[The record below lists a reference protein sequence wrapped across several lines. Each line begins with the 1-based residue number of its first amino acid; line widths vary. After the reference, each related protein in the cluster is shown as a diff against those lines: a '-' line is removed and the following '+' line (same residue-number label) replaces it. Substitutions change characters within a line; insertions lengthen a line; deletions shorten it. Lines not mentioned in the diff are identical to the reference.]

1 MAGIAGKNIVLGV
14 TGGIAAYKAV
24 ELVSRLKKAG
34 AEVHV
39 VMTRAAQEFVT
50 ELTFREISGHAVA
63 TDMWGEVQEF
73 HVEHIALA
81 QLADLVVVAPATA
94 NFIAKAAAGIA
105 DDLLTTALLATKAPI
120 FVAPAMNTNMYEN
133 PLTQRNLEIL
143 RRFGVHVMEPAEGQL
158 ACGVSGKGRLP
169 EPSALADE
177 ILCFFERKQSLN
189 GCRILVTAAG
199 TREPIDPVRYIG
211 NRSSGKMGYA
221 IAAKAAMRGAEV
233 ILVSGPSALQAPA
246 GVKLVRVE
254 SAVEMRDAVWKEYEA
269 VDAVIMSAAVAD
281 YRVKAAAPEKIKK
294 TQDEWMLPL
303 VKNPDI
309 LYELGRH
316 KKRQILIGF
325 AAETQNVLEYAR
337 GKLEKKN
344 LDYIVANDVTE
355 DGAGFNTDT
364 NRILMISRTGEVER
378 FPLMRKTELADIILD
393 RLETCLR
400 VKSSPPSSNP

>member
-105 DDLLTTALLATKAPI
+105 DDLLTTTLLATKAPI

-143 RRFGVHVMEPAEGQL
+143 RQFGVHVMEPAEGQL

-254 SAVEMRDAVWKEYEA
+254 SAAEMRDAVWKEYEA

-393 RLETCLR
+393 RLETWKDKASC
-400 VKSSPPSSNP
+400 KI

>member
-105 DDLLTTALLATKAPI
+105 DDLLTTTLLATKAPI

-143 RRFGVHVMEPAEGQL
+143 RQFGVHVMEPAEGQL

-177 ILCFFERKQSLN
+177 ILRFFERKQSLN

-246 GVKLVRVE
+246 GVKLLRVE
-254 SAVEMRDAVWKEYEA
+254 SAAEMRDAVWKEYEA

-378 FPLMRKTELADIILD
+378 FPLMRTTELADIILD
-393 RLETCLR
+393 RLETWKDKTSC
-400 VKSSPPSSNP
+400 KI

>member
-24 ELVSRLKKAG
+24 ELTSRLKKAG

-39 VMTRAAQEFVT
+39 IMTRAAQKFVT

-63 TDMWGEVQEF
+63 TDMWGKLQEF

-81 QLADLVVVAPATA
+81 QLADLVVIAPATA

-105 DDLLTTALLATKAPI
+105 DDLLTTTLLATKAPI

-133 PLTQRNLEIL
+133 PLTQRNLESL

-169 EPSALADE
+169 EPSALANE
-177 ILCFFERKQSLN
+177 ILHFFGRTQSLK
-189 GCRILVTAAG
+189 GRRILVTAAG

-221 IAAKAAMRGAEV
+221 IAAEAAMRGAEV
-233 ILVSGPSALQAPA
+233 LLVSGPSALQAPA
-246 GVKLVRVE
+246 GVKLLRVE
-254 SAVEMRDAVWKEYEA
+254 SAAEMRDAVWKEYEA

-281 YRVKAAAPEKIKK
+281 YRVKAAASEKIKK

-309 LYELGRH
+309 LYELGQH
-316 KKRQILIGF
+316 KKGQILIGF

-393 RLETCLR
+393 RLEALDDETSC
-400 VKSSPPSSNP
+400 KI

>member
-105 DDLLTTALLATKAPI
+105 DDLLTTTLLATKAPI

-177 ILCFFERKQSLN
+177 ILRFFERKQSLN

-246 GVKLVRVE
+246 GVKLLRVE
-254 SAVEMRDAVWKEYEA
+254 SAAEMRDAVWKEYEA

-393 RLETCLR
+393 RLETWKDKASC
-400 VKSSPPSSNP
+400 KI

>member
-105 DDLLTTALLATKAPI
+105 DDLLTTTLLATKAPI
-120 FVAPAMNTNMYEN
+120 FVAPAMNTKMYEN

-246 GVKLVRVE
+246 GVKLLRVE
-254 SAVEMRDAVWKEYEA
+254 SAAEMRDAVWKEYEA

-393 RLETCLR
+393 RLETWKDKASC
-400 VKSSPPSSNP
+400 KI

>member
-105 DDLLTTALLATKAPI
+105 DDLLTTTLLATKAPI

-177 ILCFFERKQSLN
+177 ILRFFERKQSLN

-246 GVKLVRVE
+246 GVKLLRVE
-254 SAVEMRDAVWKEYEA
+254 SAAEMRDAVWKEYEA

-393 RLETCLR
+393 RLETWKDKTSC
-400 VKSSPPSSNP
+400 KI

>member
-1 MAGIAGKNIVLGV
+1 MLGV

-105 DDLLTTALLATKAPI
+105 DDLLTTTLLATKAPI
-120 FVAPAMNTNMYEN
+120 FVAPAMNTKMYEN

-246 GVKLVRVE
+246 GVKLLRVE
-254 SAVEMRDAVWKEYEA
+254 SAAEMRDAVWKEYEA

-393 RLETCLR
+393 RLETWKDKASC
-400 VKSSPPSSNP
+400 KI

>member
-177 ILCFFERKQSLN
+177 ILCFFERKQSLS

-246 GVKLVRVE
+246 GVKLLRVE
-254 SAVEMRDAVWKEYEA
+254 SAAEMRDAVWKEYEA

-393 RLETCLR
+393 RLETWKDKASC
-400 VKSSPPSSNP
+400 KI

>member
-105 DDLLTTALLATKAPI
+105 DDLLTTTLLATKAPI

-254 SAVEMRDAVWKEYEA
+254 SAAEMRDAVWKEYEA

-393 RLETCLR
+393 RLETWKDKASC
-400 VKSSPPSSNP
+400 KI

>member
-177 ILCFFERKQSLN
+177 ILRFFERKQSLN

-254 SAVEMRDAVWKEYEA
+254 SAAEMRDAVWKEYEA

-393 RLETCLR
+393 RLETWKDKTSC
-400 VKSSPPSSNP
+400 KI

>member
-105 DDLLTTALLATKAPI
+105 DDLLTTTLLATKAPI

-254 SAVEMRDAVWKEYEA
+254 SAAEMRDAVWKEYEA

-393 RLETCLR
+393 RLETWKDKTSC
-400 VKSSPPSSNP
+400 KI

>member
-105 DDLLTTALLATKAPI
+105 DDLLTTTLLATKAPI
-120 FVAPAMNTNMYEN
+120 FVAPAMNTKMYEN

-158 ACGVSGKGRLP
+158 ACGVSGKGRVP

-177 ILCFFERKQSLN
+177 ILCVFERKQSLN

-254 SAVEMRDAVWKEYEA
+254 SAAEMRDAVWKEYEA

-393 RLETCLR
+393 RLETWKDKASC
-400 VKSSPPSSNP
+400 KI

>member
-73 HVEHIALA
+73 HVDHIALA

-105 DDLLTTALLATKAPI
+105 DDLLTTTLLATKAPI

-169 EPSALADE
+169 EPSAVVDE
-177 ILCFFERKQSLN
+177 ILRFFERKQSLN

-254 SAVEMRDAVWKEYEA
+254 SAAEMRDAVWKEYEA

-393 RLETCLR
+393 RLETWKDKASC
-400 VKSSPPSSNP
+400 KI

>member
-105 DDLLTTALLATKAPI
+105 DDLLTTTLLATKAPI

-177 ILCFFERKQSLN
+177 ILRFFERKQSLN

-254 SAVEMRDAVWKEYEA
+254 SAAEMRDAVWKEYEA

-393 RLETCLR
+393 RLETWKDKASC
-400 VKSSPPSSNP
+400 KI

>member
-105 DDLLTTALLATKAPI
+105 DDLLTTTLLATKAPI

-143 RRFGVHVMEPAEGQL
+143 RQFGVHVMEPAEGQL

-177 ILCFFERKQSLN
+177 ILRFFERKQSLN

-246 GVKLVRVE
+246 GVKLLRVE
-254 SAVEMRDAVWKEYEA
+254 SAAEMRDAVWKEYEA

-294 TQDEWMLPL
+294 MQDEWMLPL

-393 RLETCLR
+393 RLETWKDKTSC
-400 VKSSPPSSNP
+400 KI

>member
-94 NFIAKAAAGIA
+94 NFIAKVAAGIA
-105 DDLLTTALLATKAPI
+105 DDLLTTTLLATKAPI

-254 SAVEMRDAVWKEYEA
+254 SAAEMRDAVWKEYEA

-281 YRVKAAAPEKIKK
+281 YRVKTAAPEKIKK

-393 RLETCLR
+393 RLETWKDKTSC
-400 VKSSPPSSNP
+400 KI

>member
-105 DDLLTTALLATKAPI
+105 DDLLTTTLLATKAPI

-133 PLTQRNLEIL
+133 PLTQRNLESL
-143 RRFGVHVMEPAEGQL
+143 RQFGVHVMEPAEGQL

-177 ILCFFERKQSLN
+177 ILRFFERKQSLN

-246 GVKLVRVE
+246 GVKLLRVE
-254 SAVEMRDAVWKEYEA
+254 SAAEMRDAVWKEYEA

-393 RLETCLR
+393 RLETW
-400 VKSSPPSSNP
+400 KDKTSSKI